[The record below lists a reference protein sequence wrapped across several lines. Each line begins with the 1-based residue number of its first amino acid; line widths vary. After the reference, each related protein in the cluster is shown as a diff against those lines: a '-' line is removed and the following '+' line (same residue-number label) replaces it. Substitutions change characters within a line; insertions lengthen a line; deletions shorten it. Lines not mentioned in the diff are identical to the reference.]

1 MKRIVFIV
9 VLALIAGSWGGNL
22 WVYYNSQ
29 LPEPVFFKHY
39 IEVENSPG
47 YSFDLN
53 YLENKSAKVKI
64 QSIRIPELPNATV
77 TPILVQNSY
86 VHQNQGT
93 MRTQIMDYDLLQPTF
108 PEDGPLV
115 IHRVEAV
122 FDDNSTK
129 ELEIGEIRVYND
141 LLKGDSPIQSTS
153 GGSSSEN
160 AGYTR
165 VKFTKDTVITEISSA
180 YLPGLGDRLTV
191 ILEAPSIKH
200 LEQSEIQ
207 FGSETTHSGVPLSQI
222 PFPLKF
228 KKGDTASVTYK
239 FDPLQNADAMAKS
252 EVYRFLLR
260 MELQLD
266 NGKKAA
272 YPIFVQSD
280 PYLSQREVAA
290 IVKSR
295 RSGS

>member
-9 VLALIAGSWGGNL
+9 VLVLIAGSWGGNL

-29 LPEPVFFKHY
+29 LPEPLFFKHY

-47 YSFDLN
+47 YTFDLN

-64 QSIRIPELPNATV
+64 QSIRIPELPNAVV

-86 VHQNQGT
+86 AHQNQGT
-93 MRTQIMDYDLLQPTF
+93 MRVQIMDYDLLQPTF
-108 PEDGPLV
+108 PENGPLV
-115 IHRVEAV
+115 IHRVEVV
-122 FDDNSTK
+122 FDDNSAK
-129 ELEIGEIRVYND
+129 EMEIGEIRVYND
-141 LLKGDSPIQSTS
+141 FQQGELPLESMSS
-153 GGSSSEN
+153 GSSSEST
-160 AGYTR
+160 GYTR
-165 VKFTKDTVITEISSA
+165 VKFTKDTVITGIFSA
-180 YLPGLGDRLTV
+180 FLPGLGDRITV

-200 LEQSEIQ
+200 LDQSEIQ
-207 FGSETTHSGVPLSQI
+207 FGSETTYSGVALPQV
-222 PFPLKF
+222 PFPLNF
-228 KKGDTASVTYK
+228 KKGDTATLTYK
-239 FDPLQNADAMAKS
+239 FDLPSNVDAMVKS

-260 MELQLD
+260 MELKLD
-266 NGKKAA
+266 NGKEAA

-290 IVKSR
+290 IVKAR